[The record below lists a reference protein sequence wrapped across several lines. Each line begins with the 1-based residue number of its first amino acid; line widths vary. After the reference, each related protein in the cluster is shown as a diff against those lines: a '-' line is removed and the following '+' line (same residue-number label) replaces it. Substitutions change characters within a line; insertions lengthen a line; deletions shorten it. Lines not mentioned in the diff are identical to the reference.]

1 MKDSFNNGKLKQFSF
16 CIAMKHDDEMFFG
29 ENLKFEMKL
38 IQKIFGLLLL
48 DDYVI
53 KIYIL

>member
-1 MKDSFNNGKLKQFSF
+1 
-16 CIAMKHDDEMFFG
+16 MKHDDEMFFG
-29 ENLKFEMKL
+29 GNLKFEMKL
-38 IQKIFGLLLL
+38 IHKIFGLLLL